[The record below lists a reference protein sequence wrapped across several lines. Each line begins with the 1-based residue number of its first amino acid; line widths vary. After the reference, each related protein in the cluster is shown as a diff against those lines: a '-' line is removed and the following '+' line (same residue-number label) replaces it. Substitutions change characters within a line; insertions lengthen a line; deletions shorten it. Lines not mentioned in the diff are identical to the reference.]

1 MGIMSSAVG
10 MYMQTAVVAAAQ
22 TAEETERL
30 FGLDY
35 QTLFDTAF
43 TMVNVLI
50 LYVFL
55 KYVLFIPVRKLL
67 EERKKR
73 LDDQNA
79 RAAADTAEAQ
89 KLKAEYEQRVLEA
102 GREADNILG
111 ESRREMIKKEQE
123 VLDDAK
129 TRAADIMSAARSEAS
144 KDFEAAQSS
153 VRDEVKDIASAM
165 AARVTN
171 QKVDRPVDDALL
183 NEALKEAEYDR
194 SYISSI

>member
-1 MGIMSSAVG
+1 MGLMSSAVG

-89 KLKAEYEQRVLEA
+89 KLKAEYEQRILEA

-111 ESRREMIKKEQE
+111 ESRREMIKKEQK

-183 NEALKEAEYDR
+183 NEALKEAGGR
-194 SYISSI
+194 V

>member
-89 KLKAEYEQRVLEA
+89 KLKAEYEQRILEV

-129 TRAADIMSAARSEAS
+129 TKAADIMSAARSEAS

-171 QKVDRPVDDALL
+171 HKVDRPVDDALL
-183 NEALKEAEYDR
+183 NEALKEAGGR
-194 SYISSI
+194 V

>member
-10 MYMQTAVVAAAQ
+10 MYMQTAVAAAAQ

-89 KLKAEYEQRVLEA
+89 KLKAEYEQRILEA

-111 ESRREMIKKEQE
+111 ESRREMIKKEQK

-183 NEALKEAEYDR
+183 NEALKEAGGR
-194 SYISSI
+194 V

>member
-10 MYMQTAVVAAAQ
+10 MYMQTAVVATAQ

-183 NEALKEAEYDR
+183 NEALKEAGGR
-194 SYISSI
+194 V

>member
-55 KYVLFIPVRKLL
+55 KYVLFNPVRKLL

-89 KLKAEYEQRVLEA
+89 KLKAEYEQRILEA

-183 NEALKEAEYDR
+183 NEALKEAGGR
-194 SYISSI
+194 V

>member
-55 KYVLFIPVRKLL
+55 KYVLFIPVRKML

-89 KLKAEYEQRVLEA
+89 KLKAEYEQRILEA

-183 NEALKEAEYDR
+183 NEALKEAGGR
-194 SYISSI
+194 V

>member
-22 TAEETERL
+22 TVEETERL

-89 KLKAEYEQRVLEA
+89 KLKAEYEQRILEA

-111 ESRREMIKKEQE
+111 ESRRDMIKKEQE

-183 NEALKEAEYDR
+183 NEALKEAGGR
-194 SYISSI
+194 V

>member
-89 KLKAEYEQRVLEA
+89 KLKAEYEQRILEA

-171 QKVDRPVDDALL
+171 QKADRPVDDALL
-183 NEALKEAEYDR
+183 NEALKEAGGR
-194 SYISSI
+194 V

>member
-171 QKVDRPVDDALL
+171 QKVDGPVDDALL
-183 NEALKEAEYDR
+183 NEALKEAGGR
-194 SYISSI
+194 V

>member
-89 KLKAEYEQRVLEA
+89 KLKAEYEQRILDA

-183 NEALKEAEYDR
+183 NEALKEAGGR
-194 SYISSI
+194 V

>member
-129 TRAADIMSAARSEAS
+129 TRAADIMSAARREAS

-183 NEALKEAEYDR
+183 NEALKEAGGR
-194 SYISSI
+194 V

>member
-67 EERKKR
+67 EERKKG

-79 RAAADTAEAQ
+79 RAAVDTAEAQ
-89 KLKAEYEQRVLEA
+89 KLKAEYEQRILEA

-183 NEALKEAEYDR
+183 NEALKEAGGR
-194 SYISSI
+194 V

>member
-123 VLDDAK
+123 VFDDAK

-183 NEALKEAEYDR
+183 NEALKEAGGR
-194 SYISSI
+194 V

>member
-89 KLKAEYEQRVLEA
+89 KLKAEYEQRILEA

-171 QKVDRPVDDALL
+171 QKVDGPVDDALL
-183 NEALKEAEYDR
+183 NEALKEAGGR
-194 SYISSI
+194 V

>member
-89 KLKAEYEQRVLEA
+89 KLKAEYEQRILEA

-111 ESRREMIKKEQE
+111 ESRREMIKEEQE

-183 NEALKEAEYDR
+183 NETLKEAGGR
-194 SYISSI
+194 V

>member
-89 KLKAEYEQRVLEA
+89 KLKAEYEQRILEA

-129 TRAADIMSAARSEAS
+129 TSAADIMSAARSEAS

-183 NEALKEAEYDR
+183 NEALKEAGGR
-194 SYISSI
+194 V

>member
-67 EERKKR
+67 EERKKG

-89 KLKAEYEQRVLEA
+89 KLKAEYEQRILEA
-102 GREADNILG
+102 GREADDILG

-183 NEALKEAEYDR
+183 NEALKEAGGR
-194 SYISSI
+194 V

>member
-89 KLKAEYEQRVLEA
+89 KLKAEYEQRILEA

-183 NEALKEAEYDR
+183 NEALKEAGGR
-194 SYISSI
+194 V

>member
-1 MGIMSSAVG
+1 MSSAVG
-10 MYMQTAVVAAAQ
+10 IYMQTAVVAAAQ

-89 KLKAEYEQRVLEA
+89 KLKAEYEQRILEA
-102 GREADNILG
+102 NREADNILG

-129 TRAADIMSAARSEAS
+129 TKAADIMSVARSEAS

-171 QKVDRPVDDALL
+171 QKVDKPVDDALL
-183 NEALKEAEYDR
+183 NEALKEAGGR
-194 SYISSI
+194 V

>member
-89 KLKAEYEQRVLEA
+89 KLKAEYEQRILEA

-171 QKVDRPVDDALL
+171 HKVDRPVDDALL
-183 NEALKEAEYDR
+183 NEALKEAGGR
-194 SYISSI
+194 V

>member
-1 MGIMSSAVG
+1 LGIMSSAVG

-67 EERKKR
+67 EERKKG

-89 KLKAEYEQRVLEA
+89 KLKAEYEQRILEA

-183 NEALKEAEYDR
+183 NEALKEAGGR
-194 SYISSI
+194 V

>member
-89 KLKAEYEQRVLEA
+89 KLKAEYEQRILES

-183 NEALKEAEYDR
+183 NEALKEAGGR
-194 SYISSI
+194 V

>member
-73 LDDQNA
+73 LDDQNS

-89 KLKAEYEQRVLEA
+89 KLKAEYEQRILEA

-123 VLDDAK
+123 VLDNAK

-183 NEALKEAEYDR
+183 NEALKEAGGR
-194 SYISSI
+194 V

>member
-89 KLKAEYEQRVLEA
+89 KLKAEYEQRILEA

-129 TRAADIMSAARSEAS
+129 TRAADILSAARSEAS

-183 NEALKEAEYDR
+183 NEALKEAGGR
-194 SYISSI
+194 V

>member
-67 EERKKR
+67 EERKKG

-79 RAAADTAEAQ
+79 RAAANTAEAQ
-89 KLKAEYEQRVLEA
+89 KLKAEYEQRILEA

-183 NEALKEAEYDR
+183 NEALKEAGGR
-194 SYISSI
+194 V

>member
-89 KLKAEYEQRVLEA
+89 KLKAEYEQRILEA

-111 ESRREMIKKEQE
+111 EARREMIKKEQE

-183 NEALKEAEYDR
+183 NEALKEAGGKV
-194 SYISSI
+194 

>member
-89 KLKAEYEQRVLEA
+89 KLKAEYEQRILEA

-129 TRAADIMSAARSEAS
+129 TKAADIMSVARTEAS

-183 NEALKEAEYDR
+183 NEALKEAGGR
-194 SYISSI
+194 V

>member
-67 EERKKR
+67 EERKKG

-89 KLKAEYEQRVLEA
+89 KLKAEYEQKILEA

-183 NEALKEAEYDR
+183 NEALKEAGGR
-194 SYISSI
+194 V

>member
-1 MGIMSSAVG
+1 MEIMSSAVG

-89 KLKAEYEQRVLEA
+89 KLKAEYEQRILEA

-129 TRAADIMSAARSEAS
+129 TKAADIMSAARSEAS

-183 NEALKEAEYDR
+183 NEALKEAGGR
-194 SYISSI
+194 V

>member
-1 MGIMSSAVG
+1 MGIMSSAVS

-89 KLKAEYEQRVLEA
+89 KLKAEYEQRILEA
-102 GREADNILG
+102 GREADNIFG

-183 NEALKEAEYDR
+183 NEALKEAGGR
-194 SYISSI
+194 V